1 MSEAELRKK
10 ILLAQLT
17 LVEEKIKTEQV
28 DRAVKEKLNQLL
40 ERKINSFDALF
51 NQTQN
56 IPESSQQSASGNN
69 ENSVTITEVGQDDE
83 SNQRIIEEGSDNEYS
98 RSEFFEQF
106 ANQILYD
113 GIMNCHE

>member
-10 ILLAQLT
+10 ILLRQLA

-51 NQTQN
+51 NQQTQN
-56 IPESSQQSASGNN
+56 ATESPQHSTSGNN
-69 ENSVTITEVGQDDE
+69 EHSVTITEVGQDNE
-83 SNQRIIEEGSDNEYS
+83 SVQHEMEEESDNEYC
-98 RSEFFEQF
+98 RSKF
-106 ANQILYD
+106 ANQILD
-113 GIMNCHE
+113 DDDLS